1 MSVITQAGFTLTLD
15 QERNTITITMPDN
28 HSLQITSS
36 GAGLNLGDQYG
47 NRLTFGQQGIEI
59 HSCGQLNL
67 HAQQHIQLSAPADIH
82 MDALNI
88 RQTAKVSLCA
98 HGAASAEFSASGQ
111 TTVKGA
117 MVLIN

>member
-15 QERNTITITMPDN
+15 QESNTITITMPDN
-28 HSLQITSS
+28 NSLQISS
-36 GAGLNLGDQYG
+36 SAAGLSLGDQYG
-47 NRLTFGQQGIEI
+47 NRLSFGQQGIEL

-67 HAQQHIQLSAPADIH
+67 QAQQNINLATHGDIN

-88 RQTAKVSLCA
+88 RQAAKVSLYA
-98 HGAASAEFSASGQ
+98 HGAAAAEFSASGQ